1 MVEMGILLHTL
12 GHQVACVKIITPVA
26 QQVME
31 TVVVM
36 RDVLLPLQAAVARVQ
51 DQVEIAIRVQHPV
64 IQEAAILAR
73 HQQVLVAVVLRA
85 AIVIPALLVELEEDS

>member
-1 MVEMGILLHTL
+1 MVEMGIHLHTL
-12 GHQVACVKIITPVA
+12 GHQEACVKIITLVA

-36 RDVLLPLQAAVARVQ
+36 RDVLLPLRAAVARVQ

-64 IQEAAILAR
+64 IQVVATLAR
-73 HQQVLVAVVLRA
+73 YQQVREAVILVHLVA
-85 AIVIPALLVELEEDS
+85 PESDK